1 MKPYFIVYTR
11 EDCGYCEKAV
21 GLLHEQKTPYVVTD
35 LTNNQELLEEV
46 KGVFDHNTT
55 PIVVRVDQGNER
67 LDLIGGFSELDIYFN
82 TASEEEETEEAALE
96 NSEDDETQE

>member
-1 MKPYFIVYTR
+1 M
-11 EDCGYCEKAV
+11 
-21 GLLHEQKTPYVVTD
+21 HEQETPYVVTD

-67 LDLIGGFSELDIYFN
+67 LDLIGGFSELDNFFSVLPEEE
-82 TASEEEETEEAALE
+82 AEEEEEETSLENDEEEEAPTEA
-96 NSEDDETQE
+96 QEE